1 MGRRTCAFGLNSLKL
16 AFYLLSVVGLVK
28 CHGVSRTFFQP
39 ALLFCGLIFS
49 SQILSFSGRG
59 NSTPRVGVISFFCA
73 SALHVPSSALS
84 RCPAV
89 PVSSVRP
96 VVHRHFP
103 NTPPPL
109 LRLPKLAR
117 ELLTLS
123 PLLYLPFRFL
133 LRRKLVFSVKNFCP
147 VASHLPNIQIG
158 GELSKSL
165 SPVPH

>member
-59 NSTPRVGVISFFCA
+59 NATPRVGVISFFCV

-103 NTPPPL
+103 NTPPPPTPS
-109 LRLPKLAR
+109 PKTGKRVTNALAPP
-117 ELLTLS
+117 LLTFSFSFKAEASFLS
-123 PLLYLPFRFL
+123 QKFL
-133 LRRKLVFSVKNFCP
+133 SRRVPS
-147 VASHLPNIQIG
+147 SQYPNWR
-158 GELSKSL
+158 
-165 SPVPH
+165 